1 MMSSLITTPL
11 ELLLPYQARW
21 VADESR
27 FKAGIWSRQSGKDF
41 STAAEAVRDAML
53 RAKTTWMIAAPS
65 ERQAMESLAKCKE
78 WAEAFSLALAAEEIE
93 RQDGPN
99 TLLKSGSIT
108 FANGSRIL
116 AVPGRPDT
124 VRGFSANLVLT
135 EFAFFEDPDATWR
148 AVLPSITNPLRGG
161 EKKVRLITTPNG
173 KTGRGARTYKIISD
187 NLLQPVEGRKQHWSC
202 HVVTIAKAVEDGLP
216 IDIDEL
222 RESLD
227 DPIGWAQEYMCEFLD
242 SSNVLL
248 PYDLLATAESASAT
262 VSCDPAIYLGGKL
275 DLRLGIDF
283 GRSNDPTVC
292 WTLER
297 VGDVLVTREVLV
309 LRNMS
314 VPDQMEV
321 LRHRIKARAGC
332 ATTTRVW
339 ASAWE
344 TCWSRNSTAG
354 IRRVTS
360 LARLS
365 SAPLRRPLSASSSHD
380 SVRPLRLRPVC
391 ASRLTWRCA
400 KTCTPCSRFSGAR
413 TIPTRPRTPERAT
426 PTAAR
431 PWLWPCARPTATCS
445 TISRRQAAAASSRE
459 RDCLAAAPTAPCS
472 EAAPPST
479 IYRQQRNS

>member
-1 MMSSLITTPL
+1 MSSLITTPL

-248 PYDLLATAESASAT
+248 PYDLIATAESASAT

-275 DLRLGIDF
+275 DLRLGD
-283 GRSNDPTVC
+283 GE
-292 WTLER
+292 LEIFNAH
-297 VGDVLVTREVLV
+297 E
-309 LRNMS
+309 
-314 VPDQMEV
+314 PP
-321 LRHRIKARAGC
+321 
-332 ATTTRVW
+332 
-339 ASAWE
+339 
-344 TCWSRNSTAG
+344 
-354 IRRVTS
+354 
-360 LARLS
+360 ARLS
-365 SAPLRRPLSASSSHD
+365 YPEAAGLRHLAFRVD
-380 SVRPLRLRPVC
+380 SVAEAVV
-391 ASRLTWRCA
+391 
-400 KTCTPCSRFSGAR
+400 
-413 TIPTRPRTPERAT
+413 E
-426 PTAAR
+426 
-431 PWLWPCARPTATCS
+431 
-445 TISRRQAAAASSRE
+445 
-459 RDCLAAAPTAPCS
+459 LAAKGIACEPVRMDEYSRKPFTFFRDPDGLPL
-472 EAAPPST
+472 ELHE
-479 IYRQQRNS
+479 